1 MSAKKAIVPP
11 MRSAVRAFGA
21 ALSAARRVPI
31 EIHGMYPP
39 LVGHPRDRAE
49 LLPEWEGEDFP
60 GIRLKHSYVFELHD
74 GPLFLTVELCE
85 NGKHWRLFAFTDRRG
100 QEAVGEMVFSL
111 NLTLA
116 DDDED
121 ELTLRQRLRMST
133 RGVSSEDRLAAANKL
148 ASRLL
153 DLGLDVTPER
163 DITFPTFKG
172 RAGKFVG
179 SSASAFIREFVIT
192 AVVKGHYM
200 ANKGYTL
207 PGLDLVAQPVLAPR
221 PLMPSLVAGAAGTF
235 DPSNLADARERA
247 MAEVVRRPGQA
258 AFRQAVFQAYEGRC
272 AVTGC
277 DFSETIQAAHINPY
291 LGTHSDHVE
300 NGLLLRVD
308 IHVLFDNKR
317 LAIDSGTMKILLAPA
332 LKGTKYKALEGKVV
346 SVPKDPN
353 LRPSRLALDKH
364 RREAGL

>member
-1 MSAKKAIVPP
+1 M
-11 MRSAVRAFGA
+11 
-21 ALSAARRVPI
+21 
-31 EIHGMYPP
+31 
-39 LVGHPRDRAE
+39 
-49 LLPEWEGEDFP
+49 LPEWDGEDFP

-133 RGVSSEDRLAAANKL
+133 RGVSSEDRLAAAHKL

-163 DITFPTFKG
+163 DITFPTFKA

-179 SSASAFIREFVIT
+179 SSASAFIRQFVIT

-200 ANKGYTL
+200 ANKGYML
-207 PGLDLVAQPVLAPR
+207 PGLDLVAQPVLPPRLFAP
-221 PLMPSLVAGAAGTF
+221 PQMTGAEGIF
-235 DPSNLADARERA
+235 DPNNLADARERA
-247 MAEVVRRPGQA
+247 IAEVVRRPGQA
-258 AFRQAVFQAYEGRC
+258 TFRQAVFQAYKGRC

-277 DFSETIQAAHINPY
+277 DFPETIQAAHINPY
-291 LGTHSDHVE
+291 LGSHSDHVE

-308 IHVLFDNKR
+308 IHLLFDNKR
-317 LAIDSGTMKILLAPA
+317 LAIDSRTMKIVLAPA
-332 LKGTKYKALEGKVV
+332 LKNTKYKALEGKVV

-353 LRPSRLALDKH
+353 LRPNLRALDRH